1 MGVSI
6 QVLPKHEKVR
16 KVRFYWYKMLF
27 GFVSLSTRGA
37 KKFLWRFAK
46 IQSFFLFTLAFRIV
60 NVCTVVLFREFYG
73 LFRQRFQNQ
82 TFGRLLWWWNM
93 LSLKCIFITQRLMFL
108 VFFDL
113 LWNVQSP
120 IQWLES
126 LRLILILWRA

>member
-27 GFVSLSTRGA
+27 GFVSLSARGA
-37 KKFLWRFAK
+37 KKFPWRFAK
-46 IQSFFLFTLAFRIV
+46 IQSFFLFALVFRIV

-73 LFRQRFQNQ
+73 LFRQGFQNQ

-120 IQWLES
+120 IQWLKS